1 MAVFNRIAVVL
12 IGHSRLLG
20 EDIFR
25 NQYQLH
31 KRFIDSFN
39 KMSHQVDYYI
49 LSWKNIDYNSKTP
62 TSKTFEI
69 LWPNRC
75 FYKLYD
81 ENTLDFNKGNKIM
94 KLCWLAKKAAEQI
107 KIVQDNQNFNYDY
120 VIESRLDQYIIMNDK
135 NIYIELKD
143 NELLADVQ
151 KGPIPNTKTVYK
163 QKNWNPNLDSV
174 ETFAF
179 SNWYFRMNP
188 KTYFEFS
195 NRFDFF
201 WQKTPQI
208 GFRYHRDLAYY
219 FLKNKKFV
227 FAPHNK
233 LDYLTCEVISKGTK
247 YVERFIVP

>member
-49 LSWKNIDYNSKTP
+49 LSWKNIDYDNKTP

-75 FYKLYD
+75 FYQLYD
-81 ENTLDFNKGNKIM
+81 ENALDFSKGNRIM

-120 VIESRLDQYIIMNDK
+120 VIESRLDQYIIMNDE
-135 NIYIELKD
+135 NTYIELKD
-143 NELLADVQ
+143 NELIADVQ
-151 KGPIPNTKTVYK
+151 KGPIPKTKPVYK
-163 QKNWNPNLDSV
+163 K
-174 ETFAF
+174 
-179 SNWYFRMNP
+179 
-188 KTYFEFS
+188 K
-195 NRFDFF
+195 
-201 WQKTPQI
+201 I
-208 GFRYHRDLAYY
+208 GIL
-219 FLKNKKFV
+219 
-227 FAPHNK
+227 
-233 LDYLTCEVISKGTK
+233 I
-247 YVERFIVP
+247 